1 MNLDALLTLSYG
13 VYVVSSRLGDKLNGQ
28 ISNTAMQVSSSPPL
42 ITVAINK
49 GALTHECIAEAGVFA
64 VTILSEKAP
73 LEFIG
78 RFGFKS
84 GRDVDKFEG
93 IDYRLTQTQSPY
105 PTDYA
110 LSVLD
115 AEVIK
120 SDDMG
125 SHTLFTGKIVD
136 ARIIGEGIPMTYQFY
151 RENLRG
157 KTPPTAPTYKGEQ
170 VPPDDAKEMDENK
183 ATAAGRSY
191 VCEVCG
197 YVYDPAQ
204 GDPDNGIEPG
214 TKFEDLPDDWRCPVC
229 DANKSE
235 FEPV

>member
-1 MNLDALLTLSYG
+1 MNIDALLTLSYG
-13 VYVVSSRLGDKLNGQ
+13 VYIVSSRLGDKLNGQ

-42 ITVAINK
+42 LTVAINK
-49 GALTHECIAEAGVFA
+49 SALTYECIAESGVFA
-64 VTILSEKAP
+64 ITVLSEEAP

-115 AEVIK
+115 VEVIK
-120 SDDMG
+120 SEDMG
-125 SHTLFTGKIVD
+125 SHTLFTGNMVD
-136 ARIIGEGIPMTYQFY
+136 ALIIGQGSPMTYQFY
-151 RENLRG
+151 REKLRG
-157 KTPPTAPTYKGEQ
+157 KTPPTAPTYKGPQ
-170 VPPDDAKEMDENK
+170 DSQKEASSMGEDKIGE
-183 ATAAGRSY
+183 SY
-191 VCEVCG
+191 ECEVCG
-197 YVYDPAQ
+197 YIYDPAE
-204 GDPDNGIEPG
+204 GDPDGGIPPG
-214 TKFEDLPDDWRCPVC
+214 TKFEDLPDDWICPVC
-229 DANKSE
+229 DADKSE